1 MKGISDIYI
10 RVDANNEIATGHAMR
25 TVSIAKQ
32 IRKLGGNCIFI
43 VADEFAVSIIQ
54 QNDFEVICLNS
65 TWNDLNQEIMKMQ
78 ELIAEKQIKVLLVDS
93 YFVTEKYLHSLSERT
108 FVAYMDDLNLFKY
121 PVNTIINYS
130 TYYDSFNYKSLNYD
144 NNVQF
149 LLGTKYV
156 PLREEF
162 SQLTREKKTRLKDVL
177 ITTGGTD
184 SYHITYLLIKQLLDT
199 ELFDLINLHVV
210 MGRYNEDYERISKLA
225 ANKDNIIL
233 YKNIDY
239 MCQLMMKCDAAISA
253 GGTTLFELCACG
265 LPTISFGIADNQL
278 QGINSL
284 ADMGYI
290 NTVGDIRMKINE
302 GISEILNK
310 IGYYI
315 DNPEVCHQYSAR
327 MQQLV
332 DGKGAERIARY
343 LLEVK
348 GKE

>member
-1 MKGISDIYI
+1 MEGVSDIFI
-10 RVDANNEIATGHAMR
+10 RVDANNKIATGHVMR

-32 IRKLGGNCIFI
+32 VRKLGGNCIFI

-65 TWNDLNQEIMKMQ
+65 TWNDLNQEIIKMQ
-78 ELIAEKQIKVLLVDS
+78 ELIAERQIKVLLVDS

-108 FVAYMDDLNLFKY
+108 FVAYIDDLNLFKY
-121 PVNTIINYS
+121 PVNAIINYS

-144 NNVQF
+144 TNVQF

-162 SQLTREKKTRLKDVL
+162 SQLTRKKKNTLKDVL

-184 SYHITYLLIKQLLDT
+184 SYHITYLLIKQLLNT

-210 MGRYNEDYERISKLA
+210 MGKFNEDSERISKIA
-225 ANKDNIIL
+225 GNKENIIL

-239 MCQLMMKCDAAISA
+239 MSQLMMKCDVAISA

-278 QGINSL
+278 QGISSL
-284 ADMGYI
+284 SEKGYI
-290 NTVGDIRMKINE
+290 NTVGDIRMKINV
-302 GISEILNK
+302 GISEILDK
-310 IGYYI
+310 MWYYI
-315 DNPEVCHQYSAR
+315 GNPEVCYQYSAR